1 MPKMK
6 DVIILGIGPE
16 SIDISQIIERINQV
30 RKQWNLL
37 GYLAP
42 GKTKAPSEINGYP
55 ILGSEEHLDKYAEML
70 FVYSHEWPKD
80 IAVPTERLVTIID
93 PSSFISHSAAI
104 GKGCVLFPNCFVGS
118 NARLGNRVYCL
129 NGVVINHDDVIDD
142 FVYLAANVSLAGY
155 VHVESECF
163 LGQACTVKQ
172 HVVIRENSLIG
183 MGSVVLKDVPPN
195 SLMVGNPAVR
205 KRDRGNT
212 CF

>member
-1 MPKMK
+1 M
-6 DVIILGIGPE
+6 
-16 SIDISQIIERINQV
+16 
-30 RKQWNLL
+30 
-37 GYLAP
+37 
-42 GKTKAPSEINGYP
+42 
-55 ILGSEEHLDKYAEML
+55 
-70 FVYSHEWPKD
+70 
-80 IAVPTERLVTIID
+80 
-93 PSSFISHSAAI
+93 
-104 GKGCVLFPNCFVGS
+104 
-118 NARLGNRVYCL
+118 

-183 MGSVVLKDVPPN
+183 MGSVVLNDVPPN